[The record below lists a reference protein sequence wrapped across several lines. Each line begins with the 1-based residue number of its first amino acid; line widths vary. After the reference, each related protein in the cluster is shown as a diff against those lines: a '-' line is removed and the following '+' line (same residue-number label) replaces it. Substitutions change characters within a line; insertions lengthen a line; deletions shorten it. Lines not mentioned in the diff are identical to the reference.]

1 MKTCKIIK
9 NNQWLILLLVY
20 TVLSA
25 IWAYIVIIKTDTL
38 YNKPVFGKT
47 LFYIDW
53 ITTLCFI
60 VLVHIGVYSRHYFIV
75 GISTLFLFLFLSEI
89 SYFIYYGEV
98 ISTGVL
104 DSIIDTTSNEVFSM
118 SKQIL
123 IIIGPAFIATT
134 LILFIFRKIITAK
147 FKSIIPFFFYIIVYI
162 IALFI
167 VTVITTDSSLNN
179 DIKRGYYKGSATLLR
194 FTHPVVV
201 GNLSYLLA
209 SFASTNIY
217 SSTNEIEKFNE
228 AILLPP
234 NKTDN
239 DLVVLIMGESSL
251 VTRYSTYGYHKQTTP
266 FMTNIFSQ
274 NGACIIQN
282 SHSAAA
288 FTRDSLPLTLSFN
301 IPESDDNLFNNKS
314 IIEMAKFNHYK
325 TYWLASPLQ
334 GIKDSFETKYGFI
347 ARKSDVIT
355 FGEGRHDIHLSE
367 LLEKALQ
374 QDNSPK
380 KFIFVHL
387 RGSHQPYENYDEIDK
402 QALPDAEKYD
412 LTIHHT
418 DRTVK
423 ALYDV
428 INKYSDNYTLIYTS
442 DHGEIVNVGHGVNN
456 TNVDQ
461 FLIPFMFISTNDRYN
476 CQFIESFRNPTGY
489 LSGLMNKYILSN
501 LLGYNVDQTT
511 LNKEKNND
519 RVFMPDGSVMPFLKF
534 YNND

>member
-9 NNQWLILLLVY
+9 NNQRLILLLVY

-25 IWAYIVIIKTDTL
+25 VWAYILITKSDASF
-38 YNKPVFGKT
+38 NKSIFENP

-53 ITTLCFI
+53 VTTLCFI
-60 VLVHIGVYSRHYFIV
+60 VLVHIGVYSRHYFII
-75 GISTLFLFLFLSEI
+75 GISILFLFLFLSEI
-89 SYFIYYGEV
+89 SYFIYYGE
-98 ISTGVL
+98 IILIGVL
-104 DSIIDTTSNEVFSM
+104 DSIVESNANEALSM
-118 SKQIL
+118 SKQVL

-134 LILFIFRKIITAK
+134 LILFIFRKIITVK
-147 FKSIIPFFFYIIVYI
+147 FRPTIPLSLYIIGLSVI
-162 IALFI
+162 IW
-167 VTVITTDSSLNN
+167 TITRNQSLSREAQ
-179 DIKRGYYKGSATLLR
+179 RGYYKNNAVLLR
-194 FTHPVVV
+194 YTYPAAV

-217 SSTNEIEKFNE
+217 SNTNEIEKFNE

-239 DLVVLIMGESSL
+239 DLVVLIMGEASL

-266 FMTNIFSQ
+266 LMTNIFSQ

-288 FTRDSLPLTLSFN
+288 FTKDSLPLTLSFN
-301 IPESDDNLFNNKS
+301 VPESDDNLFNNKS

-325 TYWLASPLQ
+325 TYWLASPGQ
-334 GIKDSFETKYGFI
+334 GIKDSFDTKYGFI
-347 ARKSDVIT
+347 ARKSDVVA
-355 FGEGRHDIHLSE
+355 FGKDMHDIYLSQ
-367 LLEKALQ
+367 LLEETLQ

-387 RGSHQPYENYDEIDK
+387 RGSHQPYENYDEVDK

-501 LLGYNVDQTT
+501 LLGYNVDQTI

-519 RVFMPDGSVMPFLKF
+519 RVFMPDGRVMPFLKF

>member
-1 MKTCKIIK
+1 MQISKIIK
-9 NNQWLILLLVY
+9 RRTAILLLLY
-20 TVLSA
+20 TVFSA
-25 IWAYIVIIKTDTL
+25 IWAYIVITKSDIL
-38 YNKPVFGKT
+38 FNKSVFKNL
-47 LFYIDW
+47 LFYINLT
-53 ITTLCFI
+53 TTLCFI
-60 VLVHIGVYSRHYFIV
+60 ALVHIGIYSRHYFIV
-75 GISTLFLFLFLSEI
+75 TLSTLSLFLFLSEI
-89 SYFIYYGEV
+89 SYFIYYGEI

-104 DSIIDTTSNEVFSM
+104 DSIIDTTSNEALSM
-118 SKQIL
+118 SKQVL
-123 IIIGPAFIATT
+123 IITGPALITT
-134 LILFIFRKIITAK
+134 YFILFIFRKKIITVK
-147 FKSIIPFFFYIIVYI
+147 LNPVTPLFFYIIV
-162 IALFI
+162 LFI
-167 VTVITTDSSLNN
+167 VAIVTINSSLNN
-179 DIKRGYYKGSATLLR
+179 DIKRGYYKEITSLLR
-194 FTHPVVV
+194 FTHPAVL

-209 SFASTNIY
+209 SFVSTDIY
-217 SSTNEIEKFNE
+217 SNTNELEKFNE

-234 NKTDN
+234 NKSDN

-251 VTRYSTYGYHKQTTP
+251 ATRYSAYGYHKQTTP
-266 FMTNIFSQ
+266 FITKIFGQ

-282 SHSAAA
+282 SHSVAAI
-288 FTRDSLPLTLSFN
+288 TRDSLSLTLSFN
-301 IPESDDNLFNNKS
+301 VPESDDNLFNNKS

-325 TYWLASPLQ
+325 TYWLASPAQ
-334 GIKDSFETKYGFI
+334 EIKGSFDTKFGFI
-347 ARKSDVIT
+347 ARKSDVVA
-355 FGEGRHDIHLSE
+355 FGKDMHDIYLSQ
-367 LLEKALQ
+367 LLEETLQ

-387 RGSHQPYENYDEIDK
+387 RGSHQPYENYDEVDK

-501 LLGYNVDQTT
+501 LLGYNVDQTI

-519 RVFMPDGSVMPFLKF
+519 RVFMPDGKVMPFLKF

>member
-1 MKTCKIIK
+1 MKTCKVIK

-25 IWAYIVIIKTDTL
+25 IWAYIVITKSDIL
-38 YNKPVFGKT
+38 FNKSVFKNL

-53 ITTLCFI
+53 VTTLCFI
-60 VLVHIGVYSRHYFIV
+60 VLVHIGVYNRHYFIV

-89 SYFIYYGEV
+89 SYFIYYGEI
-98 ISTGVL
+98 ISVGIL
-104 DSIIDTTSNEVFSM
+104 DSIVESNANEALSM
-118 SKQIL
+118 SKQVL
-123 IIIGPAFIATT
+123 IIIGPAFIATA
-134 LILFIFRKIITAK
+134 LILFIFRKIITVK
-147 FKSIIPFFFYIIVYI
+147 LRPTIPLSFCIISLSVMVC
-162 IALFI
+162 A
-167 VTVITTDSSLNN
+167 ITRDQSLNREAQ
-179 DIKRGYYKGSATLLR
+179 RGYYKNNAVLFRHTY
-194 FTHPVVV
+194 PAAV

-251 VTRYSTYGYHKQTTP
+251 VSRYSTYGYHKQTAP

-288 FTRDSLPLTLSFN
+288 FTKDSLPLTLSFN

-325 TYWLASPLQ
+325 TYWLASPGQ
-334 GIKDSFETKYGFI
+334 GIKDSFETKFGFI
-347 ARKSDVIT
+347 ARKSDVVA
-355 FGEGRHDIHLSE
+355 FGKDMHDIYLSQ
-367 LLEKALQ
+367 LLEETLQ

-428 INKYSDNYTLIYTS
+428 INKYSHNYTLIYTS
-442 DHGEIVNVGHGVNN
+442 DHGEIVNVGHGVSS

-476 CQFIESFRNPTGY
+476 CQFIESFRSPTGY

-501 LLGYNVDQTT
+501 LLGYDVDQTI

-519 RVFMPDGSVMPFLKF
+519 RVFMPDGSVMPFLKIS
-534 YNND
+534 NND